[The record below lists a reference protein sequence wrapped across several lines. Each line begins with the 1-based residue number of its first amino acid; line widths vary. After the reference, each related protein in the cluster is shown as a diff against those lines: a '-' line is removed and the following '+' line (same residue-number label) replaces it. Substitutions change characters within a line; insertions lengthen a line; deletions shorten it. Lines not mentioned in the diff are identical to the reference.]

1 DGHLLYP
8 VASRGFVPPDG
19 YVLQAAGPG
28 LRALRDNFRRLV
40 DSRIYDH
47 SSPASAW
54 LQMTSGWGPL
64 VFALGIPAIPVL
76 AAGDVRWRRLT
87 AGFLVSL
94 SCVFLLV
101 RSDPWFVRFVLFFP
115 AMAGLAAAKMS
126 EEVRATKWIVGVCLL
141 AQLAG

>member
-87 AGFLVSL
+87 AGFLVSRMGGL
-94 SCVFLLV
+94 LLV
-101 RSDPWFVRFVLFFP
+101 PSGPVLRWFRLFVR
-115 AMAGLAAAKMS
+115 A
-126 EEVRATKWIVGVCLL
+126 LL
-141 AQLAG
+141 